1 MAGDILDDLRTSVR
15 QLARTPGFTAAA
27 IAVLALGIGLNAAV
41 FGLFH
46 ALAFAGR
53 PFERPDEIVQ
63 LYSRHRQEAESYR
76 PFSHGAY
83 EVVRGRHDVFAGVAA
98 HALDLVGVRDA
109 EARTPRRTFAAF
121 VSENYFQVL
130 GVPIVQGRG
139 FTAEEARPGSRA
151 AVAIASNVMWRRLG
165 SPADLVGRTVVVNER
180 PVTVIGL
187 APPGFTGTMM
197 VFGPELFLP
206 FGLFDDLASG
216 LSTGERRGL
225 SQPEAYEVFL
235 VGRLA
240 PGLGLDSARG
250 RLAPTAAAMAEAF
263 PAQYRDREVTI
274 APLPRFG
281 TSTNPS
287 DESGVALV
295 AAVFLG
301 LTAAVLLVVCL
312 NLASVVVAR
321 GQARRREFAIR
332 LALGGGRFRI
342 VRQLMI
348 EALLLG
354 VAGAI
359 GGVLLGLPAI
369 DAFLSTLLSRL
380 PISLAVEAGT
390 TGGTVAGGL
399 AFGVLAALMFALGPA
414 LRHSK
419 ADGLAGLKHQ
429 LGDEAPT
436 RRRWLRYPLVTT
448 QVALSLAL
456 LVAAGLLVR
465 FAREGTAV
473 DVGVSADETLLVD
486 VDAGL
491 AGFDQ
496 AGGLAQFRA
505 ALDRLQAMPDVDAA
519 AVGVTVPFGSVHLG
533 ERVRRAGTNPA
544 PGERPSTPE
553 AGQSFNAGSN
563 AVSGGYFAAMGLP
576 LLRGRTFTDPE
587 ALAAGAPRVA
597 VVDEA
602 LARKLWPDGDALG
615 QSVHIGRDTTEGEP
629 PVPIQIVGIVGTMND
644 SLFASEPS
652 GTVFLPLA
660 QQYRGGAYLHVR
672 PRPGAA
678 PDFAGRVRA
687 AVSEAAPAL
696 PVYASTAFKAH
707 MESSLEFWGLRA
719 LALAATGV
727 GAFAACIALV
737 GVYGAKAYAVSRRA
751 KEIGVRLA
759 VGASPGGVRV
769 MIVREALSMG
779 AVGVAIGSVLGLGIG
794 RVLASV
800 FVDLTGFDAWLST
813 LAAVLFLAA
822 CGAAAWV
829 PAVRASRLDPS
840 AVLRAE

>member
-15 QLARTPGFTAAA
+15 HLARTPGFTLSA

-41 FGLFH
+41 FGFFH

-53 PFERPDEIVQ
+53 PFAAPEEIVQ
-63 LYSRHRQEAESYR
+63 LYSRHRQETDSYR
-76 PFSHGAY
+76 PFSYGAF
-83 EVVRGRHDVFAGVAA
+83 EVIRGRQGVFAGVAA
-98 HALDLVGVRDA
+98 HTLDVVGVRAGAA
-109 EARTPRRTFAAF
+109 ETPRRTFAAF
-121 VSENYFQVL
+121 VSDNYFDVL
-130 GVPIVQGRG
+130 GVPVVQGRG
-139 FTAEEARPGSRA
+139 FTAGESRPGSRA
-151 AVAIASNVMWRRLG
+151 DVVIASNVLWRRFG
-165 SPADLVGRTVVVNER
+165 SPADFVGRTIVVNER
-180 PVTVIGL
+180 PVTVVGVT
-187 APPGFTGTMM
+187 PPGFTGTMTM
-197 VFGPELFLP
+197 LGPEIFLP
-206 FGLFDDLASG
+206 LGMYDDLASAL
-216 LSTGERRGL
+216 LSGAGRAL
-225 SQPEAYEVFL
+225 AAPDALNFFL

-240 PGLGLDSARG
+240 PGLGLDAARG
-250 RLAPTAAAMAEAF
+250 RLTPLATAMAEAF

-281 TSTNPS
+281 TSTSPS
-287 DESGVALV
+287 DESELAVT

-342 VRQLMI
+342 VRQLLI

-354 VAGAI
+354 VAGAA

-369 DAFLSTLLSRL
+369 DAFLFTLLSRL
-380 PISLAVEAGT
+380 PVSLAVDAGA
-390 TGGTVAGGL
+390 TGATVAGGM
-399 AFGVLAALMFALGPA
+399 AFGVLSALMFALGPA

-473 DVGVSADETLLVD
+473 DVGVSADDTLLVD

-491 AGFDQ
+491 AGFDE
-496 AGGLAQFRA
+496 AA
-505 ALDRLQAMPDVDAA
+505 ALGQFSAVLTRLQAMPDTEAA
-519 AVGVTVPFGSVHLG
+519 AAGVIVPFGGVHLG
-533 ERVRRAGTNPA
+533 ERVRRAGTNPP
-544 PGERPSTPE
+544 PGARPSTPG
-553 AGQSFNAGSN
+553 AGQSFSAGSN
-563 AVSGGYFAAMGLP
+563 AVTGGYFAAMGLP
-576 LLRGRTFTDPE
+576 LLRGRTFADTE
-587 ALAAGAPRVA
+587 ALAAGAPKVA

-615 QSVHIGRDTTEGEP
+615 QSVQFGRDDESAEP
-629 PVPIQIVGIVGTMND
+629 SAPIQIVGIVGTMND
-644 SLFASEPS
+644 NLFAQEPS
-652 GTVFLPLA
+652 GMVFLPLA
-660 QQYRGGAYLHVR
+660 QQYRGGVYLHVR

-678 PDFAGRVRA
+678 AGFAERVRG
-687 AVSEAAPAL
+687 AVGEAAPSL
-696 PVYASTAFKAH
+696 PVYASTTFKAH
-707 MESSLEFWGLRA
+707 MESSLEFWGLKA
-719 LALAATGV
+719 LALAATVV

-737 GVYGAKAYAVSRRA
+737 GVYGAKAYAVSRRG

-759 VGASPGGVRV
+759 VGASPGGVRA
-769 MIVREALSMG
+769 MILGEALSVG
-779 AVGVAIGSVLGLGIG
+779 AVGVAIGSVLGLLVG

-800 FVDLTGFDAWLST
+800 FVDLAGFDGWLSS

-822 CGAAAWV
+822 CGLAALV